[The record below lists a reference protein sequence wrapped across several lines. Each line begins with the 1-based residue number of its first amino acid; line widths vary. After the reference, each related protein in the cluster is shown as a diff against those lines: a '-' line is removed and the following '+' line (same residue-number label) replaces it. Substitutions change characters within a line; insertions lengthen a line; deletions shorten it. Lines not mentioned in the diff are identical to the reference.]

1 MTSDSIAPPK
11 KIPEALASQPLIDA
25 LLDEGDT
32 LVGLV
37 VMVAEKQPEKDPE
50 PTAC

>member
-1 MTSDSIAPPK
+1 MTSDSIVPK
-11 KIPEALASQPLIDA
+11 KVPEPLASQPLIDA

-37 VMVAEKQPEKDPE
+37 VPFVPEKPGEPE
-50 PTAC
+50 PSDPS